1 MLQVANPIYDIV
13 FKYSDNDEVLY
24 ILRKLKEAASDSKLR
39 HDMNVEDEYF
49 SAIEKRDTEILMRD
63 KMLAEQKSQLDE
75 QKNQLDEQKNQLDEQ
90 KNQLAEKDSKL
101 AEQQLQL
108 TASIKL
114 MLSQNI
120 PVDVIAKA
128 LGVSVET
135 IHEVEAL

>member
-75 QKNQLDEQKNQLDEQ
+75 QKNQL
-90 KNQLAEKDSKL
+90 AEKDSKL